1 MQEGRGWEMKCAWK
15 SYKETYN
22 LQMPPKKSVR
32 GEQQNTGD
40 VKGAK
45 ECIGG

>member
-32 GEQQNTGD
+32 GEQQNTCD
-40 VKGAK
+40 VKGARK
-45 ECIGG
+45 CIGG